1 MIFFILK
8 IWNILRLKA
17 FVSVQSSLLEMWRF
31 NEAAIEAT
39 TKEEVVEG
47 INRLER
53 RFKLHHKLWLF

>member
-1 MIFFILK
+1 MLK
-8 IWNILRLKA
+8 TY
-17 FVSVQSSLLEMWRF
+17 VSVQSSLLEMWRF

-53 RFKLHHKLWLF
+53 RYKLSHQF